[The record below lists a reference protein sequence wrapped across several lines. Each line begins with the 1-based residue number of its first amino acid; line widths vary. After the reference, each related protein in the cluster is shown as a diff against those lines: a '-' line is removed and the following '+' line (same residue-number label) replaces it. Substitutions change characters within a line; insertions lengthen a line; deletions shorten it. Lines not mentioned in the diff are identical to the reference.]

1 MTPWSWWGGGTAR
14 TQQGRHKQRTG
25 VVDAAHPGYEM
36 TSVTAEDMTFE
47 ARYRRALSG
56 YVDQQE
62 QEAELMVAFELGRLA
77 LAEGYSLL
85 DVLGLHHEVLCTL
98 IKQSWQSADDRQR
111 LTAANDFLIQV
122 AAPFEMAHRG
132 WHDMADRL
140 RSANEELEK
149 RVADRTAAHRKAEE
163 HLDRAQQIAG
173 IGSWELDLE
182 TGRQIWSREMYRIL
196 SQPAGSTAPESNSL
210 VACVH
215 DDDRQRYERWM
226 AQLMAGRNP
235 EPIEIRIRRPD
246 GEYRIVSASGESIS
260 ATNGTVRK
268 VGGTLQDITRR
279 KEAEAQLRELQSELA
294 HISRL
299 STVSHMTSALV
310 HEINQPL
317 AAIVASA
324 NAGLRWLA
332 HQTPAIDEVNANLR
346 HIHSAANRAS
356 EVVKSVRSIFT
367 KDTHES
373 TLLNFN
379 SLISEVLT
387 LVDSELK
394 SRVSIEPEL
403 FEDLPQ
409 VQGNRVQLQ
418 QVVLNLIMNAVEAMD
433 SVKDRAKILKITS
446 HLHESNNVVIAVQ
459 DTGTGIDPKNMNR
472 IFEAFFTTK
481 SRGMGMGLS
490 ICRSIIEAHGG
501 RLWASPGVWCGSVFY
516 IELPRAET
524 QVIHR

>member
-1 MTPWSWWGGGTAR
+1 MTT
-14 TQQGRHKQRTG
+14 
-25 VVDAAHPGYEM
+25 
-36 TSVTAEDMTFE
+36 EDMTFA
-47 ARYRRALSG
+47 ARYRGALTR
-56 YVDQQE
+56 YVDQQN

-77 LAEGYSLL
+77 LTEGYSLL
-85 DVLGLHHEVLCTL
+85 DVLGIHHAALWAL
-98 IKQSWQSADDRQR
+98 IEHSPSREDDRQR
-111 LTAANDFLIQV
+111 LGAANDFLIQV

-132 WHDMADRL
+132 WHDMAERL

-173 IGSWELDLE
+173 IGSWEFDLE
-182 TGRQIWSREMYRIL
+182 SGLHLWSREMYRIL
-196 SQPAGSTAPESNSL
+196 NRPAGSAPPDPNSL
-210 VACVH
+210 VGCVH
-215 DDDRQRYERWM
+215 DDDRQRYDRWM
-226 AQLMAGRNP
+226 GQLLAGRNP
-235 EPIEIRIRRPD
+235 EPIEIRMRRPD
-246 GEYRIVSASGESIS
+246 GECRIVSASGEVIL
-260 ATNGTVRK
+260 AANGTVKK
-268 VGGTLQDITRR
+268 VGGTLQDISRR
-279 KEAEAQLRELQSELA
+279 KAAEAQLRELQAELA

-299 STVSHMTSALV
+299 STVGHMTSALV

-332 HQTPAIDEVNANLR
+332 HQTPAIDEVNANLKQ
-346 HIHSAANRAS
+346 IHGAAHRAS
-356 EVVKSVRSIFT
+356 EVVKSIRSIFT
-367 KDTHES
+367 KDSHES

-379 SLISEVLT
+379 NLISEVLT
-387 LVDSELK
+387 LVDGELK
-394 SRVSIEPEL
+394 GRISIEPEL

-433 SVKDRAKILKITS
+433 AVKDRARILKITS
-446 HLHESNNVVIAVQ
+446 QLHEPASVLIRVQ
-459 DTGTGIDPKNMNR
+459 DTGSGIDPKNINR

-481 SRGMGMGLS
+481 ARGTGMGLS

-501 RLWASPGVWCGSVFY
+501 RLWASAAVPCGSIFH

-524 QVIHR
+524 QMVRQ